1 MIDSWNLSNL
11 PLGQLPH
18 KWYNGTPIQER
29 ALSKETE
36 GEQMN
41 KAESNAK
48 LAKVKLTLAEKCDR
62 LAKISKS
69 TPKRNTMVYH
79 AARFRRQAADLSR
92 Q

>member
-1 MIDSWNLSNL
+1 
-11 PLGQLPH
+11 
-18 KWYNGTPIQER
+18 
-29 ALSKETE
+29 
-36 GEQMN
+36 MN

-48 LAKVKLTLAEKCDR
+48 LAKVKLALAEKCDR

-69 TPKRNTMVYH
+69 TPKRNTMLYQ